1 MQIKF
6 DSDDNSP
13 LNKTVEISIMTIVVG
28 AVFHKNNKYYPHVF
42 LDECLFKTWK
52 CFIVI
57 KLAFL
62 EELILIKQIHQKSA
76 MFVTIGIS

>member
-42 LDECLFKTWK
+42 LDKCLFKT
-52 CFIVI
+52 
-57 KLAFL
+57 
-62 EELILIKQIHQKSA
+62 
-76 MFVTIGIS
+76 